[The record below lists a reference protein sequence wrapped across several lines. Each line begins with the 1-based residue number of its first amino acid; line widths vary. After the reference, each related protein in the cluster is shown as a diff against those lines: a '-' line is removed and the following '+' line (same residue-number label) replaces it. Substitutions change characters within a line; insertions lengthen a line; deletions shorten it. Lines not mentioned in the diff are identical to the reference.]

1 MSLPI
6 EEIIADLGNS
16 DKPLL
21 SSRLVEL
28 SNLNHEETRLF
39 KQGWAAIE
47 RKRRRQIMNRLVE
60 LTEDSFELNFDSIF
74 ASCLKD
80 EDTEV
85 RSKVIEGLW
94 ENEDASLI
102 APLVDIL
109 NKDSS
114 EGIRAAAATALGK
127 FAMLAELK
135 KLHSCYADKVCQALL
150 TVINDKGRTIEV
162 RRRTL
167 EAASPLSMPEVS
179 KAILEAYQSPDS
191 KLKASAIYAM
201 GKNCAPS
208 WLPML
213 LKELASPDVEIRYE
227 AVTACGELEEKE
239 AIPYLIELINDAD
252 TEVQLAAI
260 RALGKIDG
268 SEARE
273 CLRQCLNDS
282 SEAVQQV
289 AAEALYELE
298 MEENPFSFRV

>member
-6 EEIIADLGNS
+6 EETIADLGNS
-16 DKPLL
+16 DKPLR
-21 SSRLVEL
+21 SSRLTEL
-28 SNLNHEETRLF
+28 TNLNQEEMGLF

-47 RKRRRQIMNRLVE
+47 RKRQRQIMNRLVE

-102 APLVDIL
+102 VPLVDML

-114 EGIRAAAATALGK
+114 ERIRAAAATALGK

-135 KLHSCYADKVCQALL
+135 KLRSCYADKVCQGLL

-162 RRRTL
+162 RRRAL
-167 EAASPLSMPEVS
+167 EAASPLSVPEVS
-179 KAILEAYQSPDS
+179 KAILEAYQSHDS

-201 GKNCAPS
+201 GKNCAYS

-227 AVTACGELEEKE
+227 AATACGELGEKE
-239 AIPYLIELINDAD
+239 AMPHLTELINDAD

-260 RALGKIDG
+260 RALGKIGG

-273 CLRQCLNDS
+273 CLEQCLSNS
-282 SEAVQQV
+282 SEAARQV
-289 AAEALYELE
+289 AGEALHELE
-298 MEENPFSFRV
+298 MEEAPFSFRA